1 MVCRNADRGKQA
13 RDEIAEKVGGNLPD
27 ACRFFLGSNKD
38 LSSY

>member
-27 ACRFFLGSNKD
+27 VYPMF
-38 LSSY
+38 